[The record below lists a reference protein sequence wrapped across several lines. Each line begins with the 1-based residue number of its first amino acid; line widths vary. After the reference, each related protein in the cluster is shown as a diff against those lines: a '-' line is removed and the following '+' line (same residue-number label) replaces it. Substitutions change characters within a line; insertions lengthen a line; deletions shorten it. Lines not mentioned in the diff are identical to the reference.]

1 MFDKSHFVL
10 PDIYNPSPKMQRF
23 IRLKGLMDTKCA
35 ANLRLL
41 ATKNN
46 INRASDYHYL
56 NLAVTQSTAPVN
68 GIDYIH
74 PVVKPNVDYSAAV
87 ISKGLMQN
95 GEINFEF
102 VPDNE
107 DDTAAARQA
116 TEMVHK
122 LVNQNNDPHF
132 ILQHW
137 ILDAL
142 LHKNGEMMVSPNRE
156 FITRYVNTTGTNDQL
171 QAFEAQAA
179 DAGLTVLRTKKRKTS
194 VNLEQVMKE
203 SQQWMVGAEEQKA
216 QYINDSIQSKLL
228 AASQGDDE
236 GLYQGVLTPEED
248 IPLSEA
254 DAELSA
260 AIARNTVYSAEYKL
274 TGYNLNIR
282 FTPIAQHYW
291 MCNPTIINIQ
301 DQDFCGFYDPM
312 SIQEATEK
320 FPDLDLEKFMEF
332 AEYSNVGAY
341 QAGSLLNNLAI
352 HARDSVPINGLP
364 STGYAAQD
372 ATARQVTIL
381 TTWNRFDIDGDGELE
396 LMEIIYSGQYII
408 SAREVEFIPVANM
421 CPRPLPQNFY
431 GMSLAESLVP
441 AQEYMTAAHRAEIQL
456 GLLTATPRLGVKPDR
471 LDFEMLQDGE
481 AAIFILDS
489 KFDPATDVYP
499 VPPPS
504 GNLSFI
510 EVAMS
515 RLQQDVMALVGM
527 TTPSDT
533 FTPEVMSPG
542 NSGAKL
548 QLAMGPNQL
557 IQDNIVKNCAQGLE
571 DALWLVWRTLVQ
583 YSDDYG
589 VKKLAQQFNPD
600 KEPIFLDGK
609 NFDDM
614 NFCERKIIHIDLA
627 LGMASEENSLQ
638 RIQAIKQAQTGLVQ
652 EVMAGVQSN
661 AITPQSFKKMRRPY
675 EDMMYVLGVKDANTY
690 LLTEEEVM
698 AMAKQ
703 AQEAAS
709 QKQPSPDDL
718 KTKAETELD
727 QAKTQ
732 EIIAKISGQHPSL
745 ASQMARDNSQIARDN
760 SQTAKDLAIANKT
773 NSDVAGTSADRQLE
787 AISLL
792 KQHKATNY

>member
-1 MFDKSHFVL
+1 MFDKSHFVVSEV
-10 PDIYNPSPKMQRF
+10 YNPKGQMERF
-23 IRLKGLMDTKCA
+23 LHLKRIMDQKCA

-56 NLAVTQSTAPVN
+56 NLAVTQSTEPVN

-74 PVVKPNVDYSAAV
+74 PVVKPNVDYSTAV
-87 ISKGLMQN
+87 ISKGLMAN

-107 DDTAAARQA
+107 DDAAAAQQA
-116 TEMVHK
+116 TAMVHK

-137 ILDAL
+137 IMDAL
-142 LHKNGEMMVSPNRE
+142 LHKNGEMLISPNRE
-156 FITRYVNTTGTNDQL
+156 LITRYINTTGTTDQL

-179 DAGLTVLRTKKRKTS
+179 DAGLTVLRTKKRKVR
-194 VNLEQVMKE
+194 VNIDQVMKE
-203 SQQWMVGAEEQKA
+203 TQDFTQMADQQTRQNFMDSIEGKLRDYSEGDEEALNTAVLSPEQNIPLAEGEA
-216 QYINDSIQSKLL
+216 ALNDS
-228 AASQGDDE
+228 
-236 GLYQGVLTPEED
+236 
-248 IPLSEA
+248 
-254 DAELSA
+254 
-260 AIARNTVYSAEYKL
+260 IARNTVYEAEYKL
-274 TGYNLNIR
+274 TGYNLNIKFR
-282 FTPIAQHYW
+282 PIAQHYW

-301 DQDFCGFYDPM
+301 EQDFCGFYDPM
-312 SIQEATEK
+312 SIQEAFERY
-320 FPDLDLEKFMEF
+320 PDMDLEKFMEF

-364 STGYAAQD
+364 SNGYAAQD
-372 ATARQVTIL
+372 PTARQVTVL
-381 TTWNRFDIDGDGELE
+381 TTWNHYDIDNDGELE
-396 LMEIIYSGQYII
+396 LVEIIYSGQYII

-456 GLLTATPRLGVKPDR
+456 GLLTATPRIGVKPDR
-471 LDFEMLQDGE
+471 VDFEMIQDGE

-499 VPPPS
+499 MPPPA

-515 RLQQDVMALVGM
+515 RLQQDIMGLVGM
-527 TTPSDT
+527 TTPTDT

-557 IQDNIVKNCAQGLE
+557 IQDNIIKNAAQGLE
-571 DALWLVWRTLVQ
+571 DALWLVWRTLIQ

-589 VKKLAQQFNPD
+589 VKKLAQQFHPNKLPV
-600 KEPIFLDGK
+600 FMDGESYD
-609 NFDDM
+609 NMD
-614 NFCERKIIHIDLA
+614 FCERKIIHIDLA
-627 LGMASEENSLQ
+627 VGMASEENAIQ
-638 RIQAIKQAQTGLVQ
+638 RIQAIKQAQTALTQ
-652 EVMAGVQSN
+652 EIAQGVQAG
-661 AITPQSFKKMRRPY
+661 AITPESFKKIRRPY
-675 EDMMYVLGVKDANTY
+675 EDMMYVLGVKDADTY
-690 LLTEEEVM
+690 LLTEDEVM
-698 AMAKQ
+698 KMVAQ
-703 AQEAAS
+703 AQQMAG
-709 QKQPSPDDL
+709 QKQPTPDEL
-718 KTKAETELD
+718 KIRAQTELD

-732 EIIAKISGQHPSL
+732 EIISKISGTNPAL
-745 ASQMARDNSQIARDN
+745 AGQMA
-760 SQTAKDLAIANKT
+760 KDQAAANKI

-787 AISLL
+787 AISLV

>member
-1 MFDKSHFVL
+1 MFDKSHFIVSEV
-10 PDIYNPSPKMQRF
+10 YNPTGRMERF
-23 IRLKGLMDTKCA
+23 LHLKRIMDQKCA

-56 NLAVTQSTAPVN
+56 NLAVTQSTEPVN

-74 PVVKPNVDYSAAV
+74 PVVKPMVDYSTAV

-116 TEMVHK
+116 TDMVHK
-122 LVNQNNDPHF
+122 IVNQNNDPHK

-137 ILDAL
+137 IMDSL
-142 LHKNGEMMVSPNRE
+142 LHKNGEMLISPDRE
-156 FITRYVNTTGTNDQL
+156 QITRYVKTTGTNDQL

-179 DAGLTVLRTKKRKTS
+179 DAGLTALRTNKRK
-194 VNLEQVMKE
+194 VKVDIDQVMKE
-203 SQQWMVGAEEQKA
+203 TQQWNQEAQQQMRSNIMDTLGEKLRQNAE
-216 QYINDSIQSKLL
+216 
-228 AASQGDDE
+228 GDE
-236 GLYQGVLTPEED
+236 EAFQTPVVTPEVN
-248 IPLSEA
+248 IPVSEGEA
-254 DAELSA
+254 AVNDAV
-260 AIARNTVYSAEYKL
+260 ARNTIYEAQYKL
-274 TGYNLNIR
+274 TGYNLNIKFR
-282 FTPIAQHYW
+282 PIAQHYW
-291 MCNPTIINIQ
+291 MCNPTIIDIQ
-301 DQDFCGFYDPM
+301 EQDFCGFYDPM
-312 SIQEATEK
+312 SIQEAFERY
-320 FPDLDLEKFMEF
+320 PDMDLEKFMEF

-372 ATARQVTIL
+372 PTARQVTVL
-381 TTWNRFDIDGDGELE
+381 TTWNRYDIDNDGELE
-396 LMEIIYSGQYII
+396 LVEIIYSGQYIL

-456 GLLTATPRLGVKPDR
+456 GLLTATPRIGVKPDR
-471 LDFEMLQDGE
+471 VDFEMIQDGE

-489 KFDPATDVYP
+489 KFDPSTDIYP
-499 VPPPS
+499 MPPPS
-504 GNLSFI
+504 GNLNFV
-510 EVAMS
+510 ETAMS

-527 TTPSDT
+527 TTPTDT
-533 FTPEVMSPG
+533 FNPEVMDPG

-548 QLAMGPNQL
+548 QIAMGPNQL
-557 IQDNIVKNCAQGLE
+557 IQDNITKNCAQGLK

-583 YSDDYG
+583 YGDDYG
-589 VKKLAQQFNPD
+589 VKKLAGQFSED
-600 KEPIFLDGK
+600 KQPVFLDAE
-609 NFDDM
+609 NFDNM
-614 NFCERKIIHIDLA
+614 NFNDRKIIHLDLA
-627 LGMASEENSLQ
+627 LGMESEQNAIQ
-638 RIQAIKQAQTGLVQ
+638 RIQIIKQVQQQLAQ
-652 EVMAGVQSN
+652 EVMQGVAAN
-661 AITPQSFKKMRRPY
+661 VLNPDSFKKMRRPY
-675 EDMMYVLGVKDANTY
+675 EDMLYVLGVKQADTY
-690 LLTEEEVM
+690 LSTEEEVM
-698 AMAKQ
+698 AMVQ
-703 AQEAAS
+703 QSQQAAS
-709 QKQPSPDDL
+709 KKQPSPDEL

-732 EIIAKISGQHPSL
+732 EIIAKISGQHSTI
-745 ASQMARDNSQIARDN
+745 ANQMARDNSQIA
-760 SQTAKDLAIANKT
+760 KDMALTNKT
-773 NSDVAGTSADRQLE
+773 NADVAGTSADRQLE
-787 AISLL
+787 AISLI